1 MPKHHPLRWRAGSGT
16 TLSPPARLTIATRES
31 ALALWQAN
39 HVRECLSALYPGLA
53 VDILGLTTQGDRLLS
68 SSLAKVG
75 GKGLF
80 IKELEDAL
88 ASERADIAVHSMKDV
103 PVSLP
108 PGFAIAAVTE
118 RDDPRDAFVSNRYSQ
133 LRSLPDGSR
142 VGTSSLRRESQLRA
156 RYPQLE
162 VAPLRGNVLTRLRRL
177 DEGQYAAV
185 ILAVAGLKRLGLAG
199 RITTAL
205 EPEDSLPAPGQGA
218 LAIECRAARV
228 DLVDMLAPL
237 NHSESEWCVRAERG
251 VSRALSGSC
260 AVPIGAFAQR
270 LGSSVHLRG
279 LVASPDG
286 SRYVWAERRAAS
298 LSTDPEELGRALAE
312 DLLAGGARDILA
324 ALNL

>member
-1 MPKHHPLRWRAGSGT
+1 
-16 TLSPPARLTIATRES
+16 
-31 ALALWQAN
+31 LALWQAN
-39 HVRECLSALYPGLA
+39 HVRSLLAALYPGLE
-53 VDILGLTTQGDRLLS
+53 VKILGLTTQGDRLLS

-88 ASERADIAVHSMKDV
+88 AGERADIAVHSMKDV
-103 PVSLP
+103 PASLP

-118 RDDPRDAFVSNRYSQ
+118 RDDPRDAFVSNRYAE
-133 LRSLPDGSR
+133 LGSLPEGSR
-142 VGTSSLRRESQLRA
+142 VGTSSLRREGQVRA

-162 VAPLRGNVLTRLRRL
+162 VAPLRGNVLTRLQRL

-199 RITTAL
+199 RITAVL

-218 LAIECRAARV
+218 LGIECREART

-237 NHSESEWCVRAERG
+237 NHPETEWCVRAERS

-270 LGSSVHLRG
+270 LDGGIRLRG
-279 LVASPDG
+279 LVARPDG
-286 SRYVWAERRAAS
+286 SRYVWAEQRASS
-298 LSTDPEELGRALAE
+298 LSVDPEELGRTLADE
-312 DLLAGGARDILA
+312 LLAAGARDILA
-324 ALNL
+324 SLNV

>member
-1 MPKHHPLRWRAGSGT
+1 
-16 TLSPPARLTIATRES
+16 LSPPTRLTIATRES

-39 HVRECLSALYPGLA
+39 YVRERLVSLYPGLA

-68 SSLAKVG
+68 SSLAKLG

-80 IKELEDAL
+80 VKELEDAL
-88 ASERADIAVHSMKDV
+88 AAERADIAVHSMKDV

-108 PGFAIAAVTE
+108 PGFAIAAVTA
-118 RDDPRDAFVSNRYSQ
+118 RDDPRDAFISNQYRQ
-133 LRSLPDGSR
+133 LNSLPGGSR

-185 ILAVAGLKRLGLAG
+185 ILAAAGLKRLGLAQ
-199 RITTAL
+199 RITAVL

-218 LAIECRAARV
+218 LGIECREGRI
-228 DLVDMLAPL
+228 DLIDMLAPL
-237 NHSESEWCVRAERG
+237 NHPQSEWCVRAERS

-260 AVPIGAFAQR
+260 AVPIGAFAQQLDGVIR
-270 LGSSVHLRG
+270 LRG
-279 LVASPDG
+279 FVASPDG
-286 SRYVWAERRAAS
+286 SRYVWAERRAPS
-298 LSTDPEELGRALAE
+298 LSADPEELGRILADE
-312 DLLAGGARDILA
+312 LLAGGARDILA
-324 ALNL
+324 ALDV

>member
-1 MPKHHPLRWRAGSGT
+1 M
-16 TLSPPARLTIATRES
+16 SPPTRLIIATRES
-31 ALALWQAN
+31 ALALWQAS
-39 HVRECLSALYPGLA
+39 HVRERLVALYPGLA
-53 VDILGLTTQGDRLLS
+53 VETLGLTTQGDRLLS
-68 SSLAKVG
+68 TSLAKVG

-88 ASERADIAVHSMKDV
+88 AGGRADIAVHSMKDV

-108 PGFAIAAVTE
+108 PGFTIAAVTE
-118 RDDPRDAFVSNRYSQ
+118 RDDPRDAFVSNRYAQ
-133 LRSLPDGSR
+133 LLSLPEGSR

-185 ILAVAGLKRLGLAG
+185 ILAAAGLKRLGLAG
-199 RITTAL
+199 RITAVL

-218 LAIECRAARV
+218 LAIECRTARI
-228 DLVDMLAPL
+228 DLIDMLAPL
-237 NHSESEWCVRAERG
+237 NHSETEWCVRAERS

-270 LGSSVHLRG
+270 LDMGIRLRG
-279 LVASPDG
+279 FVASPDG
-286 SRYVWAERRAAS
+286 TRYVWAERRAAS
-298 LSTDPEELGRALAE
+298 LSADPEGLGRMLADE
-312 DLLAGGARDILA
+312 LLAGGAHDILA
-324 ALNL
+324 ALKV